1 MEHEADHGESDH
13 GFGHLGQMLVILGQT
28 PPATEPA
35 ECSFNDPSARQH
47 DKALGAWDTAD
58 NDQRDAEQEAGELA
72 ETARRFAAVAAT
84 RL

>member
-1 MEHEADHGESDH
+1 MEHEADHGKGDH
-13 GFGHLGQMLVILGQT
+13 GFGHLGQVLVILGQA
-28 PPATEPA
+28 PPATKPA
-35 ECSFNDPSARQH
+35 ECPLDDPPARQH
-47 DKALGAWDTAD
+47 DEAFDAWDAAD